1 MVVDKKFI
9 KSSRKLI
16 KSSRKPIKSTIGKF
30 GNFDDLNS
38 FASYYDI
45 HYRPMLEELA
55 YGESKLTD
63 KHKTL
68 LKFLLDDINKVIESN
83 EIESACRPIKSSV
96 NDNWRGVPGVK
107 MIWHGE
113 WSDPELEYNGKVLNY
128 WEVENTMYERA
139 KEDGIDAENDE
150 AFNKYCQDYAYD
162 VYEMFDI
169 IESACH
175 GKKKGKKKTVKSS
188 QFNTFSSLFIRNNIL
203 VEGEECVIEINQN
216 GKWEFVSL
224 DNTPEGWS
232 TKKKARTFKSEDE
245 ARKSALMRRLNNAG
259 YSEEAGN
266 LRIEKR

>member
-1 MVVDKKFI
+1 MVVDEKFI

-30 GNFDDLNS
+30 DNFDDLNS

-55 YGESKLTD
+55 YGKSKLTD
-63 KHKTL
+63 RHKTL

-83 EIESACRPIKSSV
+83 EIESAC
-96 NDNWRGVPGVK
+96 
-107 MIWHGE
+107 
-113 WSDPELEYNGKVLNY
+113 
-128 WEVENTMYERA
+128 
-139 KEDGIDAENDE
+139 
-150 AFNKYCQDYAYD
+150 
-162 VYEMFDI
+162 
-169 IESACH
+169 H
-175 GKKKGKKKTVKSS
+175 GKKKGKKKAVKSS
-188 QFNTFSSLFIRNNIL
+188 QFNTFSSLFIKNNIL

-232 TKKKARTFKSEDE
+232 TKKQARTFKSEDE